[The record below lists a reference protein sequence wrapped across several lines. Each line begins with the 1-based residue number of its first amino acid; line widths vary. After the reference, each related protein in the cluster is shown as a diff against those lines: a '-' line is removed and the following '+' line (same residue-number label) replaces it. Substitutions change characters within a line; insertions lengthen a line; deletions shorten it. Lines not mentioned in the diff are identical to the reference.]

1 MHFSITR
8 EPSSTSK
15 PEVDPPVVLKLE
27 GPRSLFSVPGLIFLH
42 HQAYLPSVLGL
53 PSLVPG
59 LSSLSFRPIFPQS
72 QAYLL
77 AVSGLSSR
85 FNSPVPAYLSPV
97 PVLSSP
103 SPNPIFSQFRAY
115 PPSVPGLYSPGP
127 RPIFPQSQVY
137 RPSVPGP
144 SFLSS
149 RPISPQS
156 RSSFASQLSPNLPAT
171 EDDGRCDLLLQT

>member
-27 GPRSLFSVPGLIFLH
+27 GPSSLFSVPGLIFLH

-103 SPNPIFSQFRAY
+103 SPNPIFSQFGLILPQFQAY
-115 PPSVPGLYSPGP
+115 IPPVPGLSSPNP
-127 RPIFPQSQVY
+127 RSIVPPS
-137 RPSVPGP
+137 RAHLSSVPGP
-144 SFLSS
+144 S
-149 RPISPQS
+149 PPSPVPPS
-156 RSSFASQLSPNLPAT
+156 HRS
-171 EDDGRCDLLLQT
+171 